1 MTTPACKPDGTGSPK
16 VSSSEFVRRCAT
28 PHPDG
33 GVEYGKHSF
42 DADGYCNVCGV
53 HRNITLHHKWTLGNK
68 ETPNIPDNTQ

>member
-1 MTTPACKPDGTGSPK
+1 MNRELFG
-16 VSSSEFVRRCAT
+16 RRCAT

-53 HRNITLHHKWTLGNK
+53 RS
-68 ETPNIPDNTQ
+68 ETPRRTENQ